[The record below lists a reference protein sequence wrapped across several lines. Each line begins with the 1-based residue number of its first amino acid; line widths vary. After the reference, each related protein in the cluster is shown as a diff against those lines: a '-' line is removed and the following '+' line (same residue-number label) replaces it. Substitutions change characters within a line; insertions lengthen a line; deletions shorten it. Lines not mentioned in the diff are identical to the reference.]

1 MKATTIK
8 VEGEL
13 LTELERRKPPAQ
25 SLSAFV
31 KSILRRDLLHRQLA
45 EASVRYAAFLAGN
58 PEERDWLA
66 EWEGADLASKPAR
79 RRRR

>member
-13 LTELERRKPPAQ
+13 LSELERRKPQAQ

-31 KSILRRDLLHRQLA
+31 KSILRRDLLRRRLA
-45 EASVRYAAFLAGN
+45 EASVRYTAFLADN
-58 PEERDWLA
+58 PAERGWLEEWDS
-66 EWEGADLASKPAR
+66 ADLASKPAR
-79 RRRR
+79 RNRR